1 MTALDS
7 LSSRQKA
14 ELLLEINNLSNE
26 TLVRL
31 ALEKLGASSPVEE
44 LGSFFDRFVKGAKEV
59 ITSTTFSSLI
69 FSLKNKKQTVKR
81 LLYFSSK
88 T

>member
-1 MTALDS
+1 MTALDF

-14 ELLLEINNLSNE
+14 ELLLETNNLSNE

-31 ALEKLGASSPVEE
+31 AFEKLGASSPVED
-44 LGSFFDRFVKGAKEV
+44 LGSFFDRFVKGAEEV
-59 ITSTTFSSLI
+59 TISTTFTLI
-69 FSLKNKKQTVKR
+69 NFFTKNQKQTDKF
-81 LLYFSSK
+81 LFFFSSK